1 MDANMA
7 AVAAGQAASSINLM
21 ETVMGITYI
30 GGQGCTLALVLMCM
44 RSNVKKLKSIGRV
57 CIFPAIFNINEP
69 IVFGAPV
76 VWNPILMIP
85 LCLNSIIIPSLMYL
99 VMRIGLVPIPS
110 APMQMWYL
118 PNIVQGYLT
127 TNSMS
132 GVILVIALFAVSW
145 LIWMPFFRVFE
156 KQQYKEELEN
166 RKEREII

>member
-1 MDANMA
+1 M
-7 AVAAGQAASSINLM
+7 
-21 ETVMGITYI
+21 
-30 GGQGCTLALVLMCM
+30 
-44 RSNVKKLKSIGRV
+44 
-57 CIFPAIFNINEP
+57 
-69 IVFGAPV
+69 FGAPV

-166 RKEREII
+166 RKERGDHMKLENAQAAMQIILHAGDARLKTAEALKSLKNL

>member
-1 MDANMA
+1 
-7 AVAAGQAASSINLM
+7 
-21 ETVMGITYI
+21 MGITYI

-118 PNIVQGYLT
+118 PRLSDNEQYVRGYSGNCIVCC
-127 TNSMS
+127 
-132 GVILVIALFAVSW
+132 ILADLDAIL
-145 LIWMPFFRVFE
+145 
-156 KQQYKEELEN
+156 
-166 RKEREII
+166 

>member
-69 IVFGAPV
+69 IVFV
-76 VWNPILMIP
+76 CRVWNPSHMIP

-110 APMQMWYL
+110 APYPDVVSSKYRTRLSDNEQYVRGYSG
-118 PNIVQGYLT
+118 NCIVCC
-127 TNSMS
+127 
-132 GVILVIALFAVSW
+132 ILADLDAIL
-145 LIWMPFFRVFE
+145 
-156 KQQYKEELEN
+156 
-166 RKEREII
+166 

>member
-1 MDANMA
+1 M
-7 AVAAGQAASSINLM
+7 
-21 ETVMGITYI
+21 
-30 GGQGCTLALVLMCM
+30 
-44 RSNVKKLKSIGRV
+44 
-57 CIFPAIFNINEP
+57 
-69 IVFGAPV
+69 FGAPV

-156 KQQYKEELEN
+156 KQQYKEDLEN

>member
-1 MDANMA
+1 M
-7 AVAAGQAASSINLM
+7 
-21 ETVMGITYI
+21 
-30 GGQGCTLALVLMCM
+30 
-44 RSNVKKLKSIGRV
+44 KSIGRV

-99 VMRIGLVPIPS
+99 VMRIGLVPIPV
-110 APMQMWYL
+110 PMQMWYL

-127 TNSMS
+127 NSMS
-132 GVILVIALFAVSW
+132 GYSGNCIVCCIW

-156 KQQYKEELEN
+156 KQQYKEDLEN
-166 RKEREII
+166 RKERRSYEIRKCAGGNAESSACRRCPLKNSRGIKVFKNL